1 MKNTRK
7 NSYDIVPD
15 LPANALR
22 VSEYAQLR
30 DCNTSYIYELI
41 RRNKA
46 DFDIV
51 IYKGINFVI
60 NYSKK

>member
-7 NSYDIVPD
+7 NTYNIVPD

-30 DCNTSYIYELI
+30 NCNTSYLYELI
-41 RRNKA
+41 REHKA
-46 DFDIV
+46 DFEIV
-51 IYKGINFVI
+51 IFKGINFVI
-60 NYSKK
+60 NYSK